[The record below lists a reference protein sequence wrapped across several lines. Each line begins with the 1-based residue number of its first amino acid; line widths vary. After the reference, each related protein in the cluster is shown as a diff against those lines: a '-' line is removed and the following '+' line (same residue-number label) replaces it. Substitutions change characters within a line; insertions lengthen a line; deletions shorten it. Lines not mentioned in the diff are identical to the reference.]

1 MINFIKKNALL
12 VIGGLILIFV
22 FVKSLFFD
30 LVGVQYSPPLD
41 VGKGAISD
49 NLAKQYASILYV
61 AMGSVG
67 TDFATILEVFKSIN
81 EQSYYKVYNAFG
93 DKGYVDIV
101 GVGIDILLPKKL
113 NLIEWLRSELKP
125 SQVVEL
131 KKVANYLPF

>member
-1 MINFIKKNALL
+1 MMKFIKKNALL

-22 FVKSLFFD
+22 FVKSLLFN

-41 VGKGAISD
+41 VGNGAVSD

-61 AMGSVG
+61 AMGSIG
-67 TDFATILEVFKSIN
+67 TDFGAILEVFKSIN

-93 DKGYVDIV
+93 DKGYMDVI
-101 GVGIDILLPKKL
+101 GVGIDILWPKKL
-113 NLIEWLRSELKP
+113 NLTEWLRSELT
-125 SQVVEL
+125 SNQLVEL